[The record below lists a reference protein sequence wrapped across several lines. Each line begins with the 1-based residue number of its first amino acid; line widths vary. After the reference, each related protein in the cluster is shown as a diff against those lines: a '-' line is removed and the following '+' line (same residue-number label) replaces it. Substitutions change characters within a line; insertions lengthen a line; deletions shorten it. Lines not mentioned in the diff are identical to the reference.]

1 MDLGN
6 GAPEQ
11 PWGYCIWVTDRGRR
25 EDHKGKE
32 QSGNKEEKQESADPE
47 AEGKCPEKRE
57 VR

>member
-1 MDLGN
+1 MDLGI

-47 AEGKCPEKRE
+47 A
-57 VR
+57 